1 MTKSSFFYARE
12 ANSLDNNVDAYL
24 SHLQDARGAS
34 AHTVRSYASD
44 LQQFMQ
50 WLSSEKLLESPD
62 WNGVTHLM
70 IRGFLSYLVQKNYE
84 HRSVL
89 RKLSTLKA
97 FFKWMERAELVAG
110 NPAAKVLSPKSP
122 RPLPDVLEPSEV
134 ENMLAL
140 TNADSAF
147 AARDKALLEV
157 MYATGMRVAEAAAL
171 ALPEINWAAGEIRVI
186 SGKGN
191 KERIVLLGRYAR
203 EALERY
209 VGKARGDLLSR
220 RRNKEEHTTN
230 SVWINSRG
238 TPLSAHA
245 IYTLVQDYAKRAG
258 IMKHVSPHT
267 LRHSFA
273 THLLQNGA
281 DLRVVQ
287 ELLGHQSLSSTQIY
301 TRISAAHLKEAYV
314 NAHPRAKMGS

>member
-1 MTKSSFFYARE
+1 MT
-12 ANSLDNNVDAYL
+12 NSLDGNVDAYL

-34 AHTVRSYASD
+34 RHTVRSYASD

-50 WLSSEKLLESPD
+50 WLSSEKILETPD

-70 IRGFLSYLVQKNYE
+70 IRGFLSYLVQENYE

-110 NPAAKVLSPKSP
+110 NPAAKVRSPKSP

-140 TNADSAF
+140 TNGDSAF
-147 AARDKALLEV
+147 AARDKAILEV

-171 ALPEINWAAGEIRVI
+171 ALPEIDWRAGEIRVV

-209 VGKARGDLLSR
+209 IGAARGELLAR
-220 RRNKEEHTTN
+220 RRNKESFTTDA
-230 SVWINSRG
+230 VWINSRG

-258 IMKHVSPHT
+258 ILKQVSPHT

-301 TRISAAHLKEAYV
+301 TRISAAHLKAAYV
-314 NAHPRAKMGS
+314 NAHPRAKMGQ

>member
-1 MTKSSFFYARE
+1 MTT
-12 ANSLDNNVDAYL
+12 NLLDSNVDAYI

-34 AHTVRSYASD
+34 RHTVRSYASD

-50 WLSSEKLLESPD
+50 WLSSEKLLD
-62 WNGVTHLM
+62 NANWDGVTHLM
-70 IRGFLSYLVQKNYE
+70 IRGFLSYLVQEKYE

-97 FFKWMERAELVAG
+97 FFKWMEKAEFISG
-110 NPAAKVLSPKSP
+110 NPAARVRSPKSP

-140 TNADSAF
+140 ATGDSPF
-147 AARDKALLEV
+147 AARDRALLEV
-157 MYATGMRVAEAAAL
+157 LYATGMRVAEAAAL
-171 ALPEINWAAGEIRVI
+171 ALPEINWRAGEIRVT

-203 EALERY
+203 EALEKY
-209 VGKARGDLLSR
+209 ITEPRGVLLAR
-220 RRNKEEHTTN
+220 RRNKEELTTDA
-230 SVWINSRG
+230 VWINSRG

-245 IYTLVQDYAKRAG
+245 VYTLVQDYAKRAG
-258 IMKHVSPHT
+258 ILKHVSPHT

-314 NAHPRAKMGS
+314 NAHPRAKLGQ

>member
-1 MTKSSFFYARE
+1 MNNSDKSTFDSY
-12 ANSLDNNVDAYL
+12 VDQYL
-24 SHLQDARGAS
+24 SHLRDARNAS
-34 AHTVRSYASD
+34 EHTVRSYASD

-50 WLSSEKLLESPD
+50 WLASEKLAEGTG
-62 WNGVTHLM
+62 WGGVTPLM
-70 IRGFLSYLVQKNYE
+70 IRGFLSALVQQQYE

-97 FFKWMERAELVAG
+97 FFKWMERSAFIES
-110 NPAAKVLSPKSP
+110 NPAAAVRSPKSP
-122 RPLPDVLEPSEV
+122 RPLPDVLDLAEV
-134 ENMLAL
+134 ERMLAL
-140 TNADSAF
+140 ANGDSPF
-147 AARDKALLEV
+147 AARDRALIEV
-157 MYATGMRVAEAAAL
+157 LYATGMRVSEAAAL
-171 ALPEINWAAGEIRVI
+171 KLPEINWNSNEIRVV

-203 EALERY
+203 KALEHY
-209 VGKARGDLLSR
+209 VAEPRGALLAKK
-220 RRNKEEHTTN
+220 RNRLDYTTDA
-230 SVWINSRG
+230 VWINSRG

-245 IYTLVQDYAKRAG
+245 IYTMVLDYAGRAG
-258 IMKHVSPHT
+258 ILKHVSPHT

-314 NAHPRAKMGS
+314 KAHPRARLGG

>member
-1 MTKSSFFYARE
+1 MP
-12 ANSLDNNVDAYL
+12 NSLDTNVDAYL

-34 AHTVRSYASD
+34 VHTVRSYASD
-44 LQQFMQ
+44 LQQFIQ
-50 WLSSEKLLESPD
+50 WLSSEKLLDSQD

-97 FFKWMERAELVAG
+97 FFKWMERAELVAS

-134 ENMLAL
+134 ETMLAL
-140 TNADSAF
+140 TNNDSAF

-171 ALPEINWAAGEIRVI
+171 ALPEINWPAGEIRVT

-209 VGKARGDLLSR
+209 VGKARGELLAR
-220 RRNKEEHTTN
+220 RRNKEEYTTN

-238 TPLSAHA
+238 MPLSAHA
-245 IYTLVQDYAKRAG
+245 IYTLVQDYAQRAG

-314 NAHPRAKMGS
+314 NAHPRARIGQ